1 MDQRIYSYEGMFL
14 LDSSSDFETASEPVK
29 GILTRYTTE
38 ILSFKP
44 WDDRKLAYEIRGRK
58 RGLYVL
64 AYFKADPEKIREI
77 EHDCELD
84 ERVIR
89 QLILRRDKLT
99 QEQIDAQTPA
109 TGAPRPAPE
118 DLQPGAGQFE
128 DRGDRSYGDRGPRHY
143 DDRGPRRA
151 PEGDAPPAARE

>member
-14 LDSSSDFETASEPVK
+14 LDSGSDFDAASEPVK

-38 ILSFKP
+38 ILAFKP

-84 ERVIR
+84 ERVLR

-109 TGAPRPAPE
+109 TGAPRVAPE
-118 DLQPGAGQFE
+118 DLQPGAGQYD
-128 DRGDRSYGDRGPRHY
+128 DRGPRRYDDNGPRHY

-151 PEGDAPPAARE
+151 PEGDAPRE